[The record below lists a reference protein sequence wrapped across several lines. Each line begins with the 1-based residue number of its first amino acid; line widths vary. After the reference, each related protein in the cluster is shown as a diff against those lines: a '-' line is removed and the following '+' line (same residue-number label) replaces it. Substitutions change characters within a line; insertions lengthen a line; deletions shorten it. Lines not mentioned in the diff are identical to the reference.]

1 MTDAGSAPGGPRL
14 VKRLL
19 PSRRMRVGVRVGAV
33 VCAFIVAALFLLLT
47 GRSVAS
53 VFETMWEGSFGTAY
67 GQAQTILAAVPLIF
81 TGLAVAIAFRMRL
94 WNIGAEGQF
103 YLGAFGATAVAYAWP
118 EWPATLLLPAM
129 VAGGMAG
136 GAAWSLVPA
145 VLRARLGINE
155 IVPTLLLNYVGILL
169 VDYMVHGPWSDPQ
182 SLGFPLGKPF
192 SGSATLP
199 ALGNTA
205 VHAGAILAVGAALVI
220 SLILRRTTWG
230 YRVRVIGENERA
242 ARYAG
247 FSIGRNVVAIMLLAG
262 ALAGVGGMVEVSG
275 VVHKIQANI
284 SPGFGYTGIIVATL
298 ARFSP
303 LVVVL
308 VALLFGALIVAGNE
322 LQTVGLPSDIVLMLQ
337 AVILLF
343 ALAGELLVQYR
354 IQWRPGASEAETPAE
369 LSEAEL
375 QAAASGSPS
384 IEAG

>member
-1 MTDAGSAPGGPRL
+1 MSSARATLRPRL
-14 VKRLL
+14 TKRLL
-19 PSRRMRVGVRVGAV
+19 PSRRVRLAVRIGAI
-33 VCAFIVAALFLLLT
+33 VCAFAVAALFLQVT
-47 GRSVAS
+47 GRSVS
-53 VFETMWEGSFGTAY
+53 TVFGAMWSGSFGTAY
-67 GQAQTILAAVPLIF
+67 GQAQTFLAAVPLIF

-103 YLGAFGATAVAYAWP
+103 YLGAFGAAAVAYAWP
-118 EWPATLLLPAM
+118 SWPGVLLLPLM
-129 VAGGMAG
+129 MIGGMVG
-136 GAAWSLVPA
+136 GAAWGFVPGA
-145 VLRARLGINE
+145 LRARLDVNE
-155 IVPTLLLNYVGILL
+155 IVPTLLLNYVAILL
-169 VDYMVHGPWSDPQ
+169 VDYMVHEVWSDPQ
-182 SLGFPLGKPF
+182 AFGFPLGKTF
-192 SGSATLP
+192 TDGATLP
-199 ALGNTA
+199 TLGNTA
-205 VHAGAILAVGAALVI
+205 VHAGAIVAVVAALIIFVV
-220 SLILRRTTWG
+220 LGRTTWG

-247 FSIGRNVVAIMLLAG
+247 FSIGRNIVVVMMLAG
-262 ALAGVGGMVEVSG
+262 AMAGLGGMVEVSG

-303 LVVVL
+303 VIILPTS
-308 VALLFGALIVAGNE
+308 LLFGALVVAGNE
-322 LQTVGLPSDIVLMLQ
+322 LQTVGLPSEIVLMLQ

-354 IQWRPGASEAETPAE
+354 VVWRPGTPAVESTEE

>member
-1 MTDAGSAPGGPRL
+1 MSSARATLRPRL
-14 VKRLL
+14 TKRLL
-19 PSRRMRVGVRVGAV
+19 PSRRVRLAVRIGAI
-33 VCAFIVAALFLLLT
+33 VCAFAVAALFLQAT
-47 GRSVAS
+47 GRSVS
-53 VFETMWEGSFGTAY
+53 TVFGAMWSGSFGTAY
-67 GQAQTILAAVPLIF
+67 GQAQTFLAAVPLIF

-103 YLGAFGATAVAYAWP
+103 YLGAFGAAAVAYAWP
-118 EWPATLLLPAM
+118 SWPGVLLLPLMM
-129 VAGGMAG
+129 VGGMVG
-136 GAAWSLVPA
+136 GAAWGFVPGA
-145 VLRARLGINE
+145 LRARLDVNE
-155 IVPTLLLNYVGILL
+155 IVPTLLLNYVAILL
-169 VDYMVHGPWSDPQ
+169 VDYMVHEVWSDPQ
-182 SLGFPLGKPF
+182 AFGFPLGKTF
-192 SGSATLP
+192 TDGATLP
-199 ALGNTA
+199 TLGNTA
-205 VHAGAILAVGAALVI
+205 VHAGAIVAVVAALIIFVV
-220 SLILRRTTWG
+220 LGRTTWG

-247 FSIGRNVVAIMLLAG
+247 FSIGRNIVVVMMLAG
-262 ALAGVGGMVEVSG
+262 AMAGLGGMVEVSG

-303 LVVVL
+303 VIILPTS
-308 VALLFGALIVAGNE
+308 LLFGALVVAGNE
-322 LQTVGLPSDIVLMLQ
+322 LQTVGLPSEIVLMLQ

-354 IQWRPGASEAETPAE
+354 VVWRPGTPAVESTEE

>member
-1 MTDAGSAPGGPRL
+1 MSSARATLRL
-14 VKRLL
+14 RLTKRLL
-19 PSRRMRVGVRVGAV
+19 PSRRVRLAVRIGAI
-33 VCAFIVAALFLLLT
+33 VCAFAVAALFLQVT
-47 GRSVAS
+47 GRSVS
-53 VFETMWEGSFGTAY
+53 TVFGAMWSGSFGTAY
-67 GQAQTILAAVPLIF
+67 GQAQTFLAAVPLIF

-103 YLGAFGATAVAYAWP
+103 YLGAFGAAAVAYAWP
-118 EWPATLLLPAM
+118 SWPGVLLLPLMM
-129 VAGGMAG
+129 VGGMVG
-136 GAAWSLVPA
+136 GAAWGFVPG
-145 VLRARLGINE
+145 VLRARLDVNE
-155 IVPTLLLNYVGILL
+155 IVPTLLLNYVAILL
-169 VDYMVHGPWSDPQ
+169 VDYMVHEVWSDPQ
-182 SLGFPLGKPF
+182 AFGFPLGKTF
-192 SGSATLP
+192 TDGATLP
-199 ALGNTA
+199 TLGNTA
-205 VHAGAILAVGAALVI
+205 VHAGAIVAVVAALIIFVV
-220 SLILRRTTWG
+220 LGRTTWG

-247 FSIGRNVVAIMLLAG
+247 FSIGRNIVVVMMLAG
-262 ALAGVGGMVEVSG
+262 AMAGLGGMVEVSG

-303 LVVVL
+303 VIILPTS
-308 VALLFGALIVAGNE
+308 LLFGALVVAGNE
-322 LQTVGLPSDIVLMLQ
+322 LQTVGLPSEIVLMLQ

-354 IQWRPGASEAETPAE
+354 VVWRPGTPAVESTEE

>member
-1 MTDAGSAPGGPRL
+1 
-14 VKRLL
+14 
-19 PSRRMRVGVRVGAV
+19 MRVGVRVGAV
-33 VCAFIVAALFLLLT
+33 VAAFIVTAVFLLFT
-47 GRSVAS
+47 GRSVAT
-53 VFETMWEGSFGTAY
+53 VFQTMWNGSFGTAY
-67 GQAQTILAAVPLIF
+67 GQAQTALAAVPLIF

-94 WNIGAEGQF
+94 WNIGGEGQF

-118 EWPATLLLPAM
+118 DWPAPLLLAAM
-129 VAGGMAG
+129 VAGGMIG
-136 GAAWSLVPA
+136 GAVWAFLPGL
-145 VLRARLGINE
+145 LRARLEINE
-155 IVPTLLLNYVGILL
+155 IVPTLLLNYVAILL

-192 SGSATLP
+192 SESATLP

-205 VHAGAILAVGAALVI
+205 VHAGAILAVVAALII
-220 SLILRRTTWG
+220 SLVLRRTTWG
-230 YRVRVIGENERA
+230 YRVRVIGENPRA

-247 FSIGRNVVAIMLLAG
+247 FSIGRNVVLIMLLSG
-262 ALAGVGGMVEVSG
+262 ALAGLGGMVEVSG

-303 LVVVL
+303 LVVVPIA
-308 VALLFGALIVAGNE
+308 VLFGALVASGTE

-343 ALAGELLVQYR
+343 ALAGELLVGYQVR
-354 IQWRPGASEAETPAE
+354 WRHGAPETDAPTE

-375 QAAASGSPS
+375 QAAASGAPS

>member
-1 MTDAGSAPGGPRL
+1 MSSARATLRPRL
-14 VKRLL
+14 TKRLL
-19 PSRRMRVGVRVGAV
+19 PSRRVRLVVRIGAI
-33 VCAFIVAALFLLLT
+33 VCAFAVAALFLQVT
-47 GRSVAS
+47 GRSVS
-53 VFETMWEGSFGTAY
+53 TVFGAMWSGSFGTAY
-67 GQAQTILAAVPLIF
+67 GQAQTFLAAVPLIF

-103 YLGAFGATAVAYAWP
+103 YLGAFGAAAVAYAWP
-118 EWPATLLLPAM
+118 SWPGVLLLPLMM
-129 VAGGMAG
+129 VGGMVG
-136 GAAWSLVPA
+136 GAAWGFVPG
-145 VLRARLGINE
+145 VLRARLDVNE
-155 IVPTLLLNYVGILL
+155 IVPTLLLNYVAILL
-169 VDYMVHGPWSDPQ
+169 VDYMVHEVWSDPQ
-182 SLGFPLGKPF
+182 AFGFPLGKTF
-192 SGSATLP
+192 TDGATLP
-199 ALGNTA
+199 TLGNTA
-205 VHAGAILAVGAALVI
+205 VHAGAIVAVVAALIIFVV
-220 SLILRRTTWG
+220 LGRTTWG

-247 FSIGRNVVAIMLLAG
+247 FSIGRNIVVVMMLAG
-262 ALAGVGGMVEVSG
+262 AMAGLGGMVEVSG

-303 LVVVL
+303 IVILPTS
-308 VALLFGALIVAGNE
+308 LLFGALVVAGNE
-322 LQTVGLPSDIVLMLQ
+322 LQTVGLPSEIVLMLQ

-354 IQWRPGASEAETPAE
+354 VVWRPGTPAVESTEE